1 MGNYGFIL
9 PRKVIP
15 KTLFFLIATLF
26 YYSVA
31 AQPGTKK
38 DSVYIRKTDTVKQ
51 IDGVDVLK
59 DIFRINISS
68 KPDTAKIP
76 PWKMLLS
83 FAPAVGYTLEAEAQ
97 VSLAVNLSFYTG
109 DQSNTNL
116 SVINTGGQYSVLHQ
130 LMVPVIS
137 NIWSNNNKFD
147 FLGDWR
153 YYKYP
158 SYTYGL
164 GSNTSESNADY
175 VNYSYIKVYQEA
187 LRHFNSNYYLG
198 FGYNLD
204 YHYNII
210 DNSPVTNYSQY
221 NGTATQTTSSGLVFH
236 FMYDSRTNINNPQDA
251 FYGSIL
257 YRDNSTLLGSSQ
269 NWQYVQL
276 EARKYFK
283 LSAHKVL
290 AFWSWNEFTFGG
302 KAPYF
307 DLPSNGWD
315 TYSNTG
321 RGYIQ
326 GRFRGSDMVY
336 GEAEL
341 RFGIT
346 RNGLLG
352 GVIFAN
358 ATSVTNWPQVKF
370 NEIFPG
376 EGVGLRIKFNKYS
389 DVNVCVDYAFG
400 IEGSRGFFFN
410 LGEVF

>member
-1 MGNYGFIL
+1 MLIL
-9 PRKVIP
+9 
-15 KTLFFLIATLF
+15 LFDRAP
-26 YYSVA
+26 
-31 AQPGTKK
+31 AQTITNR
-38 DSVYIRKTDTVKQ
+38 DSVLVKKADTIKQ
-51 IDGVDVLK
+51 VDIADV
-59 DIFRINISS
+59 FRYVVGIHVSS
-68 KPDTAKIP
+68 KPDTAIIP

-83 FAPAVGYTLEAEAQ
+83 FAPAIGYTLEAGAQ
-97 VSLAVNLSFYTG
+97 ASLSLNVSFYTG
-109 DQSNTNL
+109 NQSNTSL
-116 SVINTGGQYSVLHQ
+116 SVINSGSQYSVHNQ

-137 NIWSNNNKFD
+137 NIWSNNNKID

-164 GSNTSESNADY
+164 GSASSLSYSDNVD
-175 VNYSYIKVYQEA
+175 YSYIKIYQEV

-204 YHYNII
+204 YHYNITDI
-210 DNSPVTNYSQY
+210 APVTDYPQY

-257 YRDNSTLLGSSQ
+257 YRNNSTLLGSDQ

-290 AFWSWNEFTFGG
+290 AFWTWNEFTFGG

-326 GRFRGSDMVY
+326 GRFRGPDMVY
-336 GEAEL
+336 GETEL

-352 GVIFAN
+352 GVIFVN
-358 ATSVTNWPQVKF
+358 ATSVTNWPDVKF
-370 NEIFPG
+370 TEAFPG
-376 EGVGLRIKFNKYS
+376 QGVGLRVKFNKYS
-389 DVNVCVDYAFG
+389 DVNVCIDYGIG